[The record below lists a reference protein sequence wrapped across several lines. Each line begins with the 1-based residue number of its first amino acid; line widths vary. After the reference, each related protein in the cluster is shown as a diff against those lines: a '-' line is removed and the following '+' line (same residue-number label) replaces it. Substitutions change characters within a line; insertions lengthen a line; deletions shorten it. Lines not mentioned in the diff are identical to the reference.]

1 MSRPPP
7 NGYRN
12 MSNGSNPPLHMSSS
26 NSAMN
31 SQSRMGTPQQQQR
44 PPSAGVSAG
53 VSRADRFEDEKRRI
67 IESCFSKVDANGQL
81 SESYITHIRIQEDS
95 VHPSSP
101 PPPDSPPEN
110 RKPRLIIIAVRSTG
124 RVRMH
129 KARENNNGSFSI
141 GKTWNLEELSA
152 IESFSNSALPPKDDR
167 EAQYRSWAG
176 GLGFIV
182 TITKPYY
189 WQAGTSKEKDFFI
202 ASAVKIYRK
211 YTKGLIPEL
220 RGFDDQNQAV
230 MLGAPPAPQ
239 SQGQPAPSPRLPSG
253 DMGAPSPPQPPFA
266 QGQRS
271 NSREAKEHRSHL
283 PGRSRLNMPG
293 QVNLQSHQ
301 DRSQVQSGCG
311 RRAANQVDQAC
322 VLVHLPLR
330 HKAEHHLPCLAT

>member
-1 MSRPPP
+1 MSRQPP

-31 SQSRMGTPQQQQR
+31 SQSRLGTPSMSQQPQR
-44 PPSAGVSAG
+44 PQSAGA
-53 VSRADRFEDEKRRI
+53 SRAERFEDEKRRI

-152 IESFSNSALPPKDDR
+152 I
-167 EAQYRSWAG
+167 QVMGWRSW
-176 GLGFIV
+176 I
-182 TITKPYY
+182 YCDHY
-189 WQAGTSKEKDFFI
+189 QAI
-202 ASAVKIYRK
+202 LLAS
-211 YTKGLIPEL
+211 
-220 RGFDDQNQAV
+220 
-230 MLGAPPAPQ
+230 
-239 SQGQPAPSPRLPSG
+239 
-253 DMGAPSPPQPPFA
+253 
-266 QGQRS
+266 
-271 NSREAKEHRSHL
+271 
-283 PGRSRLNMPG
+283 
-293 QVNLQSHQ
+293 
-301 DRSQVQSGCG
+301 
-311 RRAANQVDQAC
+311 
-322 VLVHLPLR
+322 R
-330 HKAEHHLPCLAT
+330 HK